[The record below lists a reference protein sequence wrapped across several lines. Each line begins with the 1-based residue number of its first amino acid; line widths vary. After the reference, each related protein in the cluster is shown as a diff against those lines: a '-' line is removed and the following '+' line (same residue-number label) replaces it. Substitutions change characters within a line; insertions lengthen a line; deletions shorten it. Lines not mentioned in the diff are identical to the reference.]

1 MTRALLTIL
10 ITALTLSCSKTN
22 SELVG
27 KWRLVEILAD
37 PGDGSGKF
45 HPVSSEKVL
54 EFYSDGTLKSNGEIC
69 FMNQESNTPTTGT
82 YSLEDSTIIGEKCK
96 DSTRK
101 ITFEKTGTTL
111 ILNFPQCIEPC
122 RAKFRKE

>member
-1 MTRALLTIL
+1 MSKVLLAIL
-10 ITALTLSCSKTN
+10 VTALTLSCSKTS

-27 KWRLVEILAD
+27 KWRLVELLAD

-45 HPVSSEKVL
+45 RPVSSKKVL

-82 YSLEDSTIIGEKCK
+82 YSMTDSTIAGEKCK
-96 DSTRK
+96 DSPHK
-101 ITFEKTGTTL
+101 ITFEKKGTTL
-111 ILNFPQCIEPC
+111 ILNFPCIEPC
-122 RAKFRKE
+122 RAKYRKE